1 MSISVR
7 TAMLK
12 GGKKRKNSLRRKHLS
27 SWWGML
33 RGRNIYVTPQCWMLD
48 ILRTCFLFVCVDA
61 AFLLNLMISNNRK
74 SHDKRPFNTFSL
86 PCFSSSGCIQS
97 SCWFFFLTFFSLGIW
112 EKQTKKTLKA
122 FLSKQLHTEYFEP
135 CDIFLHSQ
143 LFFCL
148 SEIL

>member
-112 EKQTKKTLKA
+112 EKQTKK
-122 FLSKQLHTEYFEP
+122 HWR
-135 CDIFLHSQ
+135 
-143 LFFCL
+143 LFFQNSSIQSTL
-148 SEIL
+148 SHVTFISIVNYFSVCQK